1 MLQLND
7 EEFNIPALNETPTLE
22 SILNEDESSL
32 LSEDEL
38 AQFLPLQVNFFS
50 IYFLFFQTMNK

>member
-1 MLQLND
+1 MLWLILIINYSTTAQLND
-7 EEFNIPALNETPTLE
+7 EEFNIPAIDETPTLE

-38 AQFLPLQVNFFS
+38 AQLLPIQVC
-50 IYFLFFQTMNK
+50 M